1 MLLLMELNL
10 GNVLIILYIHKHKSQ
25 LEREVR
31 ERESAT
37 AKGKALQKTH
47 FILYHSCLYKVE

>member
-25 LEREVR
+25 LERDVR
-31 ERESAT
+31 EGESAT

-47 FILYHSCLYKVE
+47 FILHSCPYKVE